1 MSRRLPRGICRSLLR
16 VSDANCNLTLE
27 SPQAKRRLKEMA
39 KIGRPRIDGL
49 ERFSLRLVRSQLDEI
64 DAVVT
69 EERVSRRDPALTRTD
84 IVREALSEYFLARGR
99 ART

>member
-1 MSRRLPRGICRSLLR
+1 
-16 VSDANCNLTLE
+16 
-27 SPQAKRRLKEMA
+27 MA
-39 KIGRPRIDGL
+39 KIGRPKIDGL

-84 IVREALSEYFLARGR
+84 IVREALSEYFLARR
-99 ART
+99 RVQT